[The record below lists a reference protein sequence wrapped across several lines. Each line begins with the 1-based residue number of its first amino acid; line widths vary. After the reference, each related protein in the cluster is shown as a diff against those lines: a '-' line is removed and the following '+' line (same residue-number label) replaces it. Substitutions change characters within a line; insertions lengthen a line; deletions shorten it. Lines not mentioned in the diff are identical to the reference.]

1 VDNAKLLVYN
11 TNMFQQFFA
20 NTSPDEKFFGNSIF
34 DYAVTLLIF
43 FVVLLLLELLRQF
56 LWKRCHS
63 VAGITKFR
71 AYELWGKITNGVHA
85 PFIIFLALYVATMK
99 ITLQP
104 MLGKTLTAILIAFI
118 TYQVIL
124 ATEAFADYQIAK
136 KSDSAAEKDDGE
148 RASKIAHFIVRTIF
162 GITGFLAILSVYDIN
177 ITSILAG
184 LGISGIV
191 IAFAAQNILGDLFS
205 SLSIFLDKPFVAG
218 DFISIGGT
226 SSGTVEKIG
235 LKTTRLRGMQGEELV
250 VSNKELTTARIQN
263 YGDMNERRVS
273 FNFKTSTDAPS
284 KKLREFPS
292 RIKEIVEKDPR
303 SRFDTAVFSKF
314 GEGSLDFEVIYY
326 ITPPDWSLYLEIQ
339 NRINLEIL
347 EALEKEKIKLAEI
360 TK

>member
-1 VDNAKLLVYN
+1 
-11 TNMFQQFFA
+11 MFQQFFA

-56 LWKRCHS
+56 FWKRCHS

-71 AYELWGKITNGVHA
+71 AHELWGKITNGVHA
-85 PFIIFLALYVATMK
+85 PFIVFLALYVATMK

-104 MLGKTLTAILIAFI
+104 LLGKTLTAILIAFI
-118 TYQVIL
+118 TYQIIL

-148 RASKIAHFIVRTIF
+148 RASKIAHFILRTIF

-205 SLSIFLDKPFVAG
+205 SLSIFLDKPFAVG
-218 DFISIGGT
+218 DTVTIGLNTGK
-226 SSGTVEKIG
+226 VEKIG
-235 LKTTRLRGMQGEELV
+235 LKSTRFRSSQGEELV
-250 VSNKELTTARIQN
+250 MANKELTSARIQN
-263 YGDMNERRVS
+263 FGHMNERRVV
-273 FNFKTSTDAPS
+273 FAFKLKQDVHSS
-284 KKLREFPS
+284 KLRELPEQ
-292 RIKEIVEKDPR
+292 IKEIISSEPR
-303 SRFDTAVFSKF
+303 VRFDRAHFLSISDATF
-314 GEGSLDFEVIYY
+314 DIEVVYHVI
-326 ITPPDWSLYLEIQ
+326 PPDYATYTDIQ
-339 NRINLEIL
+339 QNINLAIL
-347 EALEKEKIKLAEI
+347 ELLEDEKIKLAGV